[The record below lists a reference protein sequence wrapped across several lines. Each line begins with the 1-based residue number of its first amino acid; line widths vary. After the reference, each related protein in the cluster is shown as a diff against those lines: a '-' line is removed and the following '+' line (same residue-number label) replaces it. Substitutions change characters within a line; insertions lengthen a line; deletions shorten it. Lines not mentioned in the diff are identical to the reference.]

1 MYYLIEYG
9 CHIYSKT
16 TRILWSFHRDELT
29 LDDNGL
35 VDFISNTTTDSFKY
49 KERITGETVTMTQ
62 KILK

>member
-1 MYYLIEYG
+1 MYYLIEYS

-16 TRILWSFHRDELT
+16 TRILWSFHKLT

-35 VDFISNTTTDSFKY
+35 ADFISNTTTDSFKY